1 MLLLML
7 PEVVLPV
14 GKRTALSPPVLVAGD
29 TIHGVFPAIEIEP
42 LAGHDL
48 IMTQTQQLNHLVDLA
63 AILIKTRNYF
73 IQIRIGTALPQM
85 RLGDPAR

>member
-1 MLLLML
+1 ML

-14 GKRTALSPPVLVAGD
+14 GKRTAQSPPVLVAGD
-29 TIHGVFPAIEIEP
+29 TIHGVFPA

-48 IMTQTQQLNHLVDLA
+48 IMTQTQQLNHLVDLH
-63 AILIKTRNYF
+63 AILVKTRNYF